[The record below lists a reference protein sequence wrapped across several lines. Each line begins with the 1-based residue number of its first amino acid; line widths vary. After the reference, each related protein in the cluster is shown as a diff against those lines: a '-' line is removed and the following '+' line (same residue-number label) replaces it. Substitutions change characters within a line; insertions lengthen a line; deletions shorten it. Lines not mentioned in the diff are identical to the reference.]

1 MKSPEAC
8 ASAGCRSSGLAALS
22 RCTGQAASVGRAR
35 ISRCK
40 PCGNAENNALKIPEA
55 WTRRTRFDKILY
67 HKIFREDAKMR
78 HEGDKRRGAI
88 GPVVV
93 VERGGKFSVLLESH
107 HLKLSWNDLEEKSV
121 DPALN
126 AAWLLTH

>member
-1 MKSPEAC
+1 MAVNPDKPWRLEDVKL
-8 ASAGCRSSGLAALS
+8 RYK
-22 RCTGQAASVGRAR
+22 GQTAR
-35 ISRCK
+35 RDW
-40 PCGNAENNALKIPEA
+40 P
-55 WTRRTRFDKILY
+55 RY
-67 HKIFREDAKMR
+67 
-78 HEGDKRRGAI
+78 
-88 GPVVV
+88 V